1 MHEGSVYI
9 VGSFSVEVVVWPLS
23 LLSLAPVVDVASN
36 LNQLPPSQV
45 NTRVALLVVLV
56 CILRDLS
63 YYHSR

>member
-1 MHEGSVYI
+1 MCEGSLYTVS
-9 VGSFSVEVVVWPLS
+9 SFGVEIVVWSLS
-23 LLSLAPVVDVASN
+23 LLALAPVVDVVNNS
-36 LNQLPPSQV
+36 NQLPPSQV